1 MKSLWSKSR
10 FKQWQGARKMCWGH
24 KEGEE
29 GSGDNAQSSE
39 IQPGLLC
46 VGVDW
51 VSWLVLGAGGAFLGM
66 EE

>member
-1 MKSLWSKSR
+1 
-10 FKQWQGARKMCWGH
+10 MCWGH

-29 GSGDNAQSSE
+29 GRGDNAQSSE

-46 VGVDW
+46 VGVEW

-66 EE
+66 EELCLCVSGFGEAEMEIFK

>member
-1 MKSLWSKSR
+1 
-10 FKQWQGARKMCWGH
+10 MCWGH